1 MQAFAKKH
9 KFKPVTLFNAQS
21 GNLFP
26 ITMRALSIL
35 GSTGSIGLSTL
46 DVVRQHR
53 ERFRVVGLAEGHDV
67 KALAEQVR
75 EFGPEIVSVRNEESA
90 AELKEILGADAPE
103 ICHGIEG
110 AGTVAEAEGADMV
123 VSAIVGAAGLTPTVR
138 AIKAGKDIALA
149 NKETLVV
156 AGRLVS
162 DLVKKHEV
170 QLLPVDSEHSAIF
183 QSLAGHRAEDVERII
198 LTASGG
204 PFRNASYADMQ
215 KAGPEQ
221 ALKHPQWSMGA
232 KITIDS
238 ASMMNKGLEVI
249 EAHWLFDIPAEK
261 IGVVVHPQS
270 IIHSMVEYVDGCVI
284 AQLGS
289 PDMRAPIAYALSWP
303 ERCESG
309 IRKLDLA
316 TIGTLTFEEPD
327 MERFPA
333 LRLAF
338 DALKAGQ
345 TYPAVLNAAN
355 EVAVAA
361 FLEKR
366 IGFTAIAETVDKTMQ
381 AHEAYTPVELDEYIN
396 ADRWARQAA
405 QAIIG

>member
-1 MQAFAKKH
+1 
-9 KFKPVTLFNAQS
+9 
-21 GNLFP
+21 
-26 ITMRALSIL
+26 MRAISIL

-46 DVVRQHR
+46 DVIRQHPD
-53 ERFRVVGLAEGHDV
+53 RFKIVGLAEGHDINM
-67 KALAEQVR
+67 LAGQIR
-75 EFGPEIVSVRNEESA
+75 EFNPAIVSVRDTESA
-90 AELKEILGADAPE
+90 EQLKKLLGADQPE

-110 AGTVAEAEGADMV
+110 AGTVASAEGADMV
-123 VSAIVGAAGLTPTVR
+123 VSAIVGAAGLTPTVK

-156 AGRLVS
+156 AGQLVS
-162 DLVKKHEV
+162 DLVKKHNV
-170 QLLPVDSEHSAIF
+170 KLLPVDSEHSAIF
-183 QSLAGHRAEDVERII
+183 QSLQGHRQEDVERII

-204 PFRNASYADMQ
+204 PFRNSSFADME

-249 EAHWLFDIPAEK
+249 EAHWLFNMPAEK

-284 AQLGS
+284 AQLGA

-309 IRKLDLA
+309 IKKLDLA

-327 MERFPA
+327 MDRFPA

-338 DALKAGQ
+338 EALKAGR

-361 FLEKR
+361 FLNRK
-366 IGFTAIAETVDKTMQ
+366 IGFTSIAETVDKTMQ
-381 AHEAYTPVELDEYIN
+381 AHEAYTPVELEEYIN
-396 ADRWARQAA
+396 ADGWARRTAN
-405 QAIIG
+405 AIIG

>member
-1 MQAFAKKH
+1 
-9 KFKPVTLFNAQS
+9 
-21 GNLFP
+21 
-26 ITMRALSIL
+26 MRSLSIL

-46 DVVRQHR
+46 DVVRQHPDK
-53 ERFRVVGLAEGHDV
+53 FSVTGLAEGHDV
-67 KALAEQVR
+67 ALLAEQIS
-75 EFGPEIVSVRNEESA
+75 EFRPQAVSVRDADSA
-90 AELKEILGADAPE
+90 DKLNTLLGDYKPQIFYGLEGAAAIASADA
-103 ICHGIEG
+103 
-110 AGTVAEAEGADMV
+110 ADMV
-123 VSAIVGAAGLTPTVR
+123 VSAIVGAAGLVPTIS
-138 AIKAGKDIALA
+138 AIKAGKHIALA

-156 AGRLVS
+156 AGQLVS
-162 DLVKKHEV
+162 DLVKKHNV
-170 QLLPVDSEHSAIF
+170 HLLPVDSEHSAVF

-204 PFRNASYADMQ
+204 PFRKTSAEEM
-215 KAGPEQ
+215 KKVTLEQ

-238 ASMMNKGLEVI
+238 ATMMNKGLEVI
-249 EAHWLFDIPAEK
+249 EAHWLFNVPAEK

-270 IIHSMVEYVDGCVI
+270 IIHSMVEYIDGCVM
-284 AQLGS
+284 AQLGT

-309 IRKLDLA
+309 IHKLDLA
-316 TIGTLTFEEPD
+316 KIGTLTFEEPD

-338 DALKAGQ
+338 EALKAGR

-355 EVAVAA
+355 EIAVAA
-361 FLEKR
+361 FLDRK

-381 AHEAYTPVELDEYIN
+381 AHEAYAPVELDEYLH
-396 ADRWARQAA
+396 ADRWARETAKKILA
-405 QAIIG
+405 

>member
-1 MQAFAKKH
+1 
-9 KFKPVTLFNAQS
+9 
-21 GNLFP
+21 
-26 ITMRALSIL
+26 MRALSIL

-53 ERFRVVGLAEGHDV
+53 DRFTIVGLAEGHDV
-67 KALAEQVR
+67 AALAAQIE
-75 EFGPEIVSVRNEESA
+75 EFKPLAVSVRDAESA
-90 AELKEILGADAPE
+90 KKLQELLGAHKPE
-103 ICHGIEG
+103 VYYGLDG
-110 AGTVAEAEGADMV
+110 AATIAALDGVDMV
-123 VSAIVGAAGLTPTVR
+123 VSAIVGAAGLRPTVA
-138 AIKAGKDIALA
+138 AIKAGKHIALA

-156 AGRLVS
+156 AGELVSRLVAEHK
-162 DLVKKHEV
+162 VH
-170 QLLPVDSEHSAIF
+170 LLPVDSEHSAIF

-204 PFRNASYADMQ
+204 PFRKTSAEELKQ
-215 KAGPEQ
+215 VTLEQ

-238 ASMMNKGLEVI
+238 ATLMNKGLEVI
-249 EAHWLFDIPAEK
+249 EAHWLFNMPAEK

-270 IIHSMVEYVDGCVI
+270 IIHSMVEYIDGCVI
-284 AQLGS
+284 AQLGA

-309 IRKLDLA
+309 IHKLDLA
-316 TIGTLTFEEPD
+316 KIATLTFEEPD

-338 DALKAGQ
+338 DALKAGG

-355 EVAVAA
+355 EIAVAA
-361 FLEKR
+361 FLERK
-366 IGFTAIAETVDKTMQ
+366 IGFLDIAAMVEKTMQ
-381 AHEAYTPVELDEYIN
+381 AHEAFTPVELEEYLQV
-396 ADRWARQAA
+396 DRWARDTAKTFLP
-405 QAIIG
+405 

>member
-1 MQAFAKKH
+1 
-9 KFKPVTLFNAQS
+9 
-21 GNLFP
+21 
-26 ITMRALSIL
+26 MRSLSIL

-46 DVVRQHR
+46 DVVRQHPDK
-53 ERFRVVGLAEGHDV
+53 FSVTGLAEGHDV
-67 KALAEQVR
+67 ALLAEQIS
-75 EFGPEIVSVRNEESA
+75 EFRPQAVSVRDADSA
-90 AELKEILGADAPE
+90 DKLNTLLGDYKPQIFYGLEGAAAIASADA
-103 ICHGIEG
+103 
-110 AGTVAEAEGADMV
+110 ADMV
-123 VSAIVGAAGLTPTVR
+123 VSAMVGAAGLVPTIS
-138 AIKAGKDIALA
+138 AIKAGKHIALA

-156 AGRLVS
+156 AGQLVS
-162 DLVKKHEV
+162 DLVKKHNV
-170 QLLPVDSEHSAIF
+170 HLLPVDSEHSAVF

-204 PFRNASYADMQ
+204 PFRKTSAEEM
-215 KAGPEQ
+215 KKVTLEQ

-238 ASMMNKGLEVI
+238 ATMMNKGLEVI
-249 EAHWLFDIPAEK
+249 EAHWLFNVPAEK

-270 IIHSMVEYVDGCVI
+270 IIHSMVEYIDGCVM
-284 AQLGS
+284 AQLGT

-309 IRKLDLA
+309 IHKLDLA
-316 TIGTLTFEEPD
+316 KIGTLTFEEPD

-338 DALKAGQ
+338 EALKAGR

-355 EVAVAA
+355 EIAVAA
-361 FLEKR
+361 FLDRK

-381 AHEAYTPVELDEYIN
+381 AHEAYAPVELDEYLH
-396 ADRWARQAA
+396 ADRWARETAKKILA
-405 QAIIG
+405 